1 MEKAPIIR
9 IERVEQGYGSVAVLK
24 GVDLAVAPG
33 EAVAIIGPS
42 GSGKSTLLRVIA
54 RLVAITSGR
63 VIVDGMNVS
72 DPKADLKRLHQ
83 TVGMVFQSY
92 NLFPHMTALR
102 NVTLGLTE
110 VLRRPRAEAE
120 EIARKFLRKVRLED
134 KEHAHPDELSG
145 GQQQRVAIARSLAL
159 NPKIMLL
166 DEVTAA
172 LDPETVKEVLFTI
185 RELAEEGMT
194 MLIVTHEM
202 GFAREVADRVVF
214 MDGGVVVEE
223 GPPSRIFK
231 AAGQPRTR
239 AFLEKIL

>member
-9 IERVEQGYGSVAVLK
+9 IEQVRQGYGGVAVLK
-24 GVDLAVAPG
+24 GVDLTVARG

-63 VIVDGMNVS
+63 VIVDGMVVS
-72 DPKADLKRLHQ
+72 NPKADLKRLHQ

-110 VLRRPRAEAE
+110 VLRRPRTEAE
-120 EIARKFLRKVRLED
+120 EIARKFLRKVRLEE
-134 KEHAHPDELSG
+134 KEQAHPDELSG

-231 AAGQPRTR
+231 AAEQPRTR